1 MLYITTAS
9 LELATTSGL
18 ELVNALRERTESFFG
33 RGFFPLTYEVYMQL
47 DAQRFLNM
55 AEKAKSICFFDIEA
69 NGLNGD
75 YNSVLVV
82 SVKPYG
88 AKPISLSVNQ
98 IGNDQKLVR
107 EAKELLEEFDCWVS
121 YYGKGFDIPM
131 LNTRLL
137 KWGIHP
143 IEKRHHVD
151 MYYVLRFNTKTSRH
165 SQAHLLSWL
174 GTQEQKM
181 TVSADVWN
189 QMAANPRKYMPT
201 MIKRCE
207 SDTVGLEALYR
218 KSRHLIQEIQR

>member
-1 MLYITTAS
+1 
-9 LELATTSGL
+9 
-18 ELVNALRERTESFFG
+18 
-33 RGFFPLTYEVYMQL
+33 MQV
-47 DAQRFLNM
+47 DSQRFLAM
-55 AEKAKSICFFDIEA
+55 AEKAKSIAFFDIEA

-88 AKPISLSVNQ
+88 QKPISLHVNQ

-107 EAKELLEEFDCWVS
+107 EAKELLETFDCWVS

-137 KWGIHP
+137 KWEQWP
-143 IEKRHHVD
+143 IAKRHHVD
-151 MYYVLRFNTKTSRH
+151 MYYVLRYNVKTSRH
-165 SQAHLLSWL
+165 SQAHLLTWL
-174 GTQEQKM
+174 GTKEQKM

-189 QMAANPRKYMPT
+189 MMAANPRKYMPT

-207 SDTVGLEALYR
+207 SDTIGLEALYD
-218 KSRHLIQEIQR
+218 KSKHLISEITR